1 MKFETQVDSI
11 NESNVSH
18 RNVHE
23 HPKRKYAQIIC
34 FILIV
39 VMNWSSW
46 IDLNGVFVE
55 LPIMISFIPE
65 GWRIP
70 SIVGLCLCA
79 ANIMPAIVTFL
90 RLYQGK
96 RFSEIPYIYMVIIIG
111 IVSCF
116 ILAFFWNKTTY
127 LFGSERSLWLIGC
140 VFTLCMLDSTS
151 SLVFFDYIKR
161 YRVRYLTAVFLGEGL
176 TGVIPTL
183 LLLAQ
188 GSGGEA
194 ICVQSDNGTMLKPT
208 FTQPRFSVT
217 VYMLL
222 IASIIVASLLAF
234 VILQHSNIV
243 SLADAAEPS
252 KFNDTTLN
260 SASDAGEHSPMVP
273 TIDSSKPSKPDKHI
287 TTSLFIFLLCINTYN
302 SFVAFGILPS
312 LITYSVL
319 PYGQKAYYYICL
331 LNPLAYTLALL
342 LSVKWANI
350 PIYIT
355 IIGTIIGSI
364 IGVFIITIA
373 LQSPCP
379 WLADTLQGAL
389 IIVSLW
395 FSLTIIIAYLRITT
409 GSLIKTKW
417 PGEKGMFYFGVSVQL
432 GLFLGAVP
440 MYILI
445 NFFNIFKSR
454 RPCEVYCRTLI

>member
-127 LFGSERSLWLIGC
+127 LFGSERSLC
-140 VFTLCMLDSTS
+140 TS

-243 SLADAAEPS
+243 SLADAAKPS

-302 SFVAFGILPS
+302 AFVAFGILPS

-417 PGEKGMFYFGVSVQL
+417 PGEKGMFYFGVTVQL